1 MNTTYWWIPVL
12 DIISIGLDSDKNS
25 ALITTSGSVFVV
37 VRWNYGQYLY
47 NTISQNYSLPN
58 RINGVL
64 YIRTAAVL
72 YL

>member
-1 MNTTYWWIPVL
+1 MNTTYWLIPVL

-25 ALITTSGSVFVV
+25 VPITASGSVFVE

-47 NTISQNYSLPN
+47 NTVSQNYSLPN

-64 YIRTAAVL
+64 
-72 YL
+72 

>member
-1 MNTTYWWIPVL
+1 MNTTYWRIPVL

-25 ALITTSGSVFVV
+25 VPITASGSVFVE

-64 YIRTAAVL
+64 
-72 YL
+72 

>member
-25 ALITTSGSVFVV
+25 ALITASGSVFVV

>member
-1 MNTTYWWIPVL
+1 MNTTYWLIPVL

-25 ALITTSGSVFVV
+25 VPITASGSVFVE

-64 YIRTAAVL
+64 
-72 YL
+72 

>member
-12 DIISIGLDSDKNS
+12 DITSIGLDSDKNS
-25 ALITTSGSVFVV
+25 ALITALGSVFVE

-64 YIRTAAVL
+64 
-72 YL
+72 

>member
-25 ALITTSGSVFVV
+25 VPITASGSVFVE

-47 NTISQNYSLPN
+47 NTVSQNYSLPN

-64 YIRTAAVL
+64 
-72 YL
+72 

>member
-25 ALITTSGSVFVV
+25 ARITASGSVFVE

-64 YIRTAAVL
+64 
-72 YL
+72 